1 MLGVNMFRDNSSLA
15 DKIREAIKPTPIK
28 RRIQIASYKLR
39 TQTNRLEKTIG
50 QMESRDKVLHDKC
63 VRALETRDT
72 QTATLFA
79 NECVQI
85 RKLIKTS
92 LSSQISLEQALLRLE
107 TIEQFGDMVHSM
119 GSVRGIL
126 TSVKGELEGKLPE
139 ISTGINDIEDS
150 LENLTTEIGDAVDAD
165 GTYVL
170 PNDESASILKEA
182 DLMAEQKMKERF
194 PEIPQIPIDA
204 HRLR

>member
-1 MLGVNMFRDNSSLA
+1 MFRENASLT
-15 DKIREAIKPTPIK
+15 DKIREAIKPTPVK
-28 RRIQIASYKLR
+28 RRIQMATFKLR
-39 TQTNRLEKTIG
+39 NQTTRLDKTIN
-50 QMESRDKVLHDKC
+50 QMESRDRTLHEKC
-63 VRALETRDT
+63 VKALEARDT

-92 LSSQISLEQALLRLE
+92 LSSKICLEQALLRLE

-126 TSVKGELEGKLPE
+126 TTVRGELEGKLPE

-150 LENLTTEIGDAVDAD
+150 LENLTMEIGEVVDAD

-170 PNDESASILKEA
+170 PSDESASILKEA
-182 DLMAEQKMKERF
+182 DLMAEQKMKEKF
-194 PEIPQIPIDA
+194 PEIPQIPVDA
-204 HRLR
+204 HRVR

>member
-1 MLGVNMFRDNSSLA
+1 MFRDNPSITE
-15 DKIREAIKPTPIK
+15 KIREAIRPTPMK

-39 TQTNRLEKTIG
+39 TQTNRLEKTIN
-50 QMESRDKVLHDKC
+50 QMESRDGTLHDKC
-63 VRALETRDT
+63 VKALEVRDT

-92 LSSQISLEQALLRLE
+92 LSSQICLEQALLRLE

-119 GSVRGIL
+119 GSVKGIL
-126 TSVKGELEGKLPE
+126 GVVKGELEGKLPE
-139 ISTGINDIEDS
+139 ISTGIGDVEDS
-150 LENLTTEIGDAVDAD
+150 LENLTTEIGEVVDAD
-165 GTYVL
+165 GAYIL
-170 PNDESASILKEA
+170 PNDESARILKEA
-182 DLMAEQKMKERF
+182 DLMAEQKMRERF
-194 PEIPQIPIDA
+194 PDIPQIVTDA